1 MINFNCPSTPSAR
14 VNACEAPVDVT
25 SVIADT
31 TSTAPAP
38 ESACV
43 KPNTGVALICTL
55 SAEAST
61 KKAVE

>member
-1 MINFNCPSTPSAR
+1 M
-14 VNACEAPVDVT
+14 
-25 SVIADT
+25 IADT

-61 KKAVE
+61 RNAVE